1 MIPTYYLSLRDP
13 QILFV
18 NLKKKNLWNYYP
30 NKPEFKRTSLR
41 KSLTNSPDL
50 TNQTAGIIM
59 FGQDAVVIMG
69 YIVAMFSQVLIPENN
84 RSLLIFL

>member
-1 MIPTYYLSLRDP
+1 MIPRYYLSLRDP

-59 FGQDAVVIMG
+59 FGQDAAVIMG
-69 YIVAMFSQVLIPENN
+69 YIVAMFSQVWIPENN